1 MAEFSGF
8 VLTNKGRELLAKAV
22 AGETLTF
29 TKISFG
35 DGLYEGDKK
44 EIQELAG
51 LRNVFFI
58 NQIKKTGVGQVS
70 LRAVITNRAVETGYH
85 IKEIG
90 IYAVC
95 GNEEEVL
102 YAYNTAVEADY
113 LPPFNGN
120 NLIELEYQNYIVID
134 QAEKV
139 TAIIDPSA
147 TYLTKEEAEEIYVP
161 QTQVADEKKS
171 GIVNLAK
178 IRKEIGYLAHAQY
191 DGIFG
196 SDLKKIVNGKSYLY
210 IDDNG
215 DGYIYKAKQNNAN
228 TAGFLTPTDE
238 NFVNISNNILNERVN
253 NIEYRISKYGQIAN
267 WSQGGRYI
275 DSNYEVIKADS
286 KDEFHI
292 RVKEW
297 GIYMFSAKAFVYM
310 NANSRANIA
319 VYNDNAFAGDTRNG
333 IMTAGTEMLTLPVV
347 TNAVA
352 AGKTI
357 RFLTTGQT
365 SIGSEWGY
373 YITRL
378 V

>member
-1 MAEFSGF
+1 MAEFNGF
-8 VLTNKGRELLAKAV
+8 ILTNKGRELLAKAI

-51 LRNVFFI
+51 LKNVFFI

-139 TAIIDPSA
+139 TAIID
-147 TYLTKEEAEEIYVP
+147 KEPKLIGVSLRNAKITHDGFDRPIMAWFDPNDEALIPVLQY
-161 QTQVADEKKS
+161 ADIKKRPTS
-171 GIVNLAK
+171 GIANLK
-178 IRKEIGYLAHAQY
+178 LLNIMLP
-191 DGIFG
+191 
-196 SDLKKIVNGKSYLY
+196 
-210 IDDNG
+210 
-215 DGYIYKAKQNNAN
+215 
-228 TAGFLTPTDE
+228 FLFFD
-238 NFVNISNNILNERVN
+238 
-253 NIEYRISKYGQIAN
+253 
-267 WSQGGRYI
+267 
-275 DSNYEVIKADS
+275 
-286 KDEFHI
+286 
-292 RVKEW
+292 
-297 GIYMFSAKAFVYM
+297 
-310 NANSRANIA
+310 
-319 VYNDNAFAGDTRNG
+319 
-333 IMTAGTEMLTLPVV
+333 
-347 TNAVA
+347 
-352 AGKTI
+352 
-357 RFLTTGQT
+357 
-365 SIGSEWGY
+365 
-373 YITRL
+373 
-378 V
+378 

>member
-8 VLTNKGRELLAKAV
+8 ILTNKGRELLAKAV

-35 DGLYEGDKK
+35 DGLYEVDKK

-139 TAIIDPSA
+139 TAIIDPST

-161 QTQVADEKKS
+161 QTQVGTETVR
-171 GIVNLAK
+171 GIVSLNDVRSLETASVLGAPYGGVLGTELKNIVAGKTYYYWNNTQK
-178 IRKEIGYLAHAQY
+178 IYIPYLA
-191 DGIFG
+191 
-196 SDLKKIVNGKSYLY
+196 LKSTSNQNGFVVPDS
-210 IDDNG
+210 I
-215 DGYIYKAKQNNAN
+215 
-228 TAGFLTPTDE
+228 
-238 NFVNISNNILNERVN
+238 NFSNISNSELDVLTKKVGSFIYKIYKKSNVIEATRLDTFQESTIWNVIVQMVSFMTENGYTIYNEGFAN
-253 NIEYRISKYGQIAN
+253 NFFG
-267 WSQGGRYI
+267 
-275 DSNYEVIKADS
+275 
-286 KDEFHI
+286 
-292 RVKEW
+292 
-297 GIYMFSAKAFVYM
+297 
-310 NANSRANIA
+310 
-319 VYNDNAFAGDTRNG
+319 
-333 IMTAGTEMLTLPVV
+333 MLTS
-347 TNAVA
+347 N
-352 AGKTI
+352 TI
-357 RFLTTGQT
+357 LSCYVIYNNVGGWRCYGGEDNQHIDMNLWKFH
-365 SIGSEWGY
+365 SGY
-373 YITRL
+373 MKMEIIKK
-378 V
+378 